1 MSGFISNTICRT
13 PTTEPPKDVKLK
25 LNLKKSRSELRKRN
39 SATQID
45 RSTRSAGH
53 VQKRMNSKWADK
65 ASCDRFYRFL
75 EFYTKKEPLVL
86 KRIQSYDQSPNQR
99 ISLGNDLD
107 AENAD
112 CKKRLSFEE
121 SPESP
126 ESPKRIEE
134 DIADL
139 QNLLQNTTL
148 YANPRKIAKL
158 QNYLHCQQQKSAS
171 SGSRRGI
178 TAPPNTPI
186 NSWNVQQINRND

>member
-13 PTTEPPKDVKLK
+13 PTAEPPKDVKFK

-53 VQKRMNSKWADK
+53 VQKRMNPKWADK

-75 EFYTKKEPLVL
+75 EFYREKKPVVL
-86 KRIQSYDQSPNQR
+86 KRIRSYDQSPTRR
-99 ISLGNDLD
+99 ISLVEDLD
-107 AENAD
+107 AENTD

-121 SPESP
+121 LPDSPESP
-126 ESPKRIEE
+126 RKIEE

-158 QNYLHCQQQKSAS
+158 QNYLHSQQQKSAS
-171 SGSRRGI
+171 SGTGSPRI
-178 TAPPNTPI
+178 IAPPNTPV
-186 NSWNVQQINRND
+186 NNRND